1 MPHNRTRK
9 NIAAPVALLFAASLS
24 GCLGGGGDSEDSS
37 ASPTLPSSA
46 KFSGTLTRQQASQ
59 GTAVVELVAANGTA
73 RTAPVSA
80 QGQFEFSTEGLEA
93 PLLLRAR
100 GQSGELAY
108 AASTSLPGANGI
120 VNINPLTQLAAAT
133 ISPEGNPTKLWDMPA
148 AERAARIRTSH
159 GAIAAQVAQA
169 VAPVVTALQ
178 LPASTDFAHQA
189 ATGNGNPVSTLLE
202 SLQIENHPLTGTAIF
217 SVAAARTPSL
227 RSIWQAN
234 DSSIPAVPLSPQYPP
249 TAVAPALAKIEASYA
264 ATRQGAAQFDPAKM
278 NQAEVMRLVQEMQN
292 MAANPNFTMSQLNG
306 LYKSFLL
313 AMGFPATFADEI
325 VRQMNGANPTE
336 SLETM
341 LSFFGPEG
349 QRALQEMSNMQAT
362 LVSVDQPS
370 QLATYQIVVGGQTYY
385 QTVSLSTG
393 NSVTGR
399 TAQRDYAQQCIRTRY
414 VGPSGPSQRISP
426 EQFVENQ
433 EAYNACNFEIQ
444 YASCIWQGGTT
455 GTQNSGCTGNTSTG
469 TALPQESTY
478 LREVR
483 SGPLYQ
489 QRAFVA
495 CKSPAKPVFQGN
507 ASDPGVLP
515 AFTLLWQ
522 CKG

>member
-1 MPHNRTRK
+1 
-9 NIAAPVALLFAASLS
+9 
-24 GCLGGGGDSEDSS
+24 
-37 ASPTLPSSA
+37 
-46 KFSGTLTRQQASQ
+46 
-59 GTAVVELVAANGTA
+59 
-73 RTAPVSA
+73 
-80 QGQFEFSTEGLEA
+80 
-93 PLLLRAR
+93 
-100 GQSGELAY
+100 
-108 AASTSLPGANGI
+108 
-120 VNINPLTQLAAAT
+120 
-133 ISPEGNPTKLWDMPA
+133 
-148 AERAARIRTSH
+148 
-159 GAIAAQVAQA
+159 
-169 VAPVVTALQ
+169 
-178 LPASTDFAHQA
+178 
-189 ATGNGNPVSTLLE
+189 
-202 SLQIENHPLTGTAIF
+202 
-217 SVAAARTPSL
+217 
-227 RSIWQAN
+227 
-234 DSSIPAVPLSPQYPP
+234 
-249 TAVAPALAKIEASYA
+249 
-264 ATRQGAAQFDPAKM
+264 
-278 NQAEVMRLVQEMQN
+278 

-399 TAQRDYAQQCIRTRY
+399 TAQRDYAQQCIGTRY

-455 GTQNSGCTGNTSTG
+455 GPQNSGCTGNTSTG
-469 TALPQESTY
+469 TARPQESTY

-515 AFTLLWQ
+515 AFTLQWQ